1 MASDPITKLTEQEY
15 LAIER
20 AAQFR
25 SEFIDGEMFAMAGAS
40 KRHGLIQRNLQG
52 ELYVALRGGK
62 CGPFGPDSRVRISA
76 ESYTYPD
83 VSVVCDQSVAGG
95 DEDNLVNP
103 VVIFEILSPTTEKY
117 DRGAKFQLY
126 RTIESLQEYILVNQD
141 QVRIEQFTR
150 QADGTWKLRDLEGP
164 EAELKIDSIGVAIA
178 LRRIYDK
185 TGLLAVTA
193 P

>member
-25 SEFIDGEMFAMAGAS
+25 SEFVDGEMFAMAGAS
-40 KRHGLIQRNLQG
+40 KRHGRLQRDIMV
-52 ELYVALRGGK
+52 ELALALRGRP
-62 CGPFGPDSRVRISA
+62 CEPFGSDSRVRISG

-126 RTIESLQEYILVNQD
+126 RTIESLQDYILVNQD

-164 EAELKIDSIGVAIA
+164 EAELKIGSIGVAIA
-178 LRRIYDK
+178 LRRIYDQ